1 MLLHQWQCADST
13 GGTNC
18 GQSAGYQRLALTKWL
33 KQGSQKK
40 EWEQQRQSE
49 MCFWESASTHPALF
63 FTVPQIQWLRH
74 LLGTLKHGCSYIWCL
89 VLQNCENHE
98 LSLWPIRKL
107 DWRREEEWL
116 GVEETY
122 EPWHLYSTHKSVGGN
137 DTGKVIQQWVLYRTI
152 WLMLCIVGDEMI
164 SP

>member
-18 GQSAGYQRLALTKWL
+18 RQSAGYQRLALTKWL

-49 MCFWESASTHPALF
+49 MCFWESLCTPDPVLLF
-63 FTVPQIQWLRH
+63 SVCQIQWLRH

-89 VLQNCENHE
+89 VLPNCENHE

-116 GVEETY
+116 GVDETY
-122 EPWHLYSTHKSVGGN
+122 MNPGTC
-137 DTGKVIQQWVLYRTI
+137 IQLTKAWEVMIRER
-152 WLMLCIVGDEMI
+152 WSNSGCCIVQFG
-164 SP
+164 